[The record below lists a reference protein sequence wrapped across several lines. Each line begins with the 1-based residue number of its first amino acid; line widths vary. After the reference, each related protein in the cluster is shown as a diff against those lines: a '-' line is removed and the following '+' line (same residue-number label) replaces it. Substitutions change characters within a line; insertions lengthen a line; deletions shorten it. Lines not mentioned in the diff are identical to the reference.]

1 MDEDDPRVRR
11 TRRNESVRKLAI
23 LSTKQLIRKAGVNS
37 WETVWLQRE
46 ISLGGPYYDGQ
57 VKPKPERIHLK
68 HSGSFYKDL
77 SNKSSN
83 SMAWICFIWQA

>member
-1 MDEDDPRVRR
+1 MENNLAAEGNKLERPSYDD
-11 TRRNESVRKLAI
+11 
-23 LSTKQLIRKAGVNS
+23 
-37 WETVWLQRE
+37 
-46 ISLGGPYYDGQ
+46 Q

-77 SNKSSN
+77 SNKSFN